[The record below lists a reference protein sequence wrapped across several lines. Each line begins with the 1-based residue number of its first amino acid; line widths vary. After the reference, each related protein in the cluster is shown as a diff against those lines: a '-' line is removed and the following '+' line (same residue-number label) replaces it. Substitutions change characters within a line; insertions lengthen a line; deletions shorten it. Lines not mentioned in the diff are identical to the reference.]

1 MHPIT
6 NEELDQ
12 LSNAELVA
20 RMDEFI
26 NDAFLERN
34 SHLPPGFLQ
43 SAKLVTQV
51 MHTPLVMSK
60 GEDVQRK
67 IAYLCFSYLIQF
79 DLGQVGLGISNLVLY
94 RGFEESKWQSPLFRL
109 KHAALDQYQI
119 VTSRMAFEVFIDL
132 LHVLE
137 TGERIETKKSKL
149 RAFKKW
155 LLEPKNPF
163 NYFAHVLIVAYNFD
177 REQRTPEVHGTS
189 KFPRKML
196 CLQPPSS
203 DEQNNPL
210 HLTNALLNAWL
221 PLLEILNGNRP
232 SSMQISLDDQI
243 WFHAFMSN
251 DETQIEQALEK
262 MFEDIN

>member
-1 MHPIT
+1 MQPIT
-6 NEELDQ
+6 NEELDK

-26 NDAFLERN
+26 NDAFIERN
-34 SHLPPGFLQ
+34 SHLPPGFTK
-43 SAKLVTQV
+43 SINLVTQV
-51 MHTPLVMSK
+51 MHTSLAMRKS
-60 GEDVQRK
+60 EDVQRR
-67 IAYLCFSYLIQF
+67 IAYICFSYLIQF

-94 RGFEESKWQSPLFRL
+94 RGFDELKWQSPLFRL

-119 VTSRMAFEVFIDL
+119 VASRIAFEIFIDL

-149 RAFKKW
+149 KAFKKW
-155 LLEPKNPF
+155 LFEPKNPF
-163 NYFAHVLIVAYNFD
+163 NYFAHVLLVAYQFD

-210 HLTNALLNAWL
+210 HLTNALLNSWH

-232 SSMQISLDDQI
+232 SSMQVTLDDHA
-243 WFHAFMSN
+243 WFDAFMSN
-251 DETQIEQALEK
+251 DENQIEQELER
-262 MFEDIN
+262 MFEDIG